1 MTIRAG
7 IYCRIS
13 RDWEGKQLGVERQRQ
28 DCLRIAK
35 NRGWTVVEY
44 YIDNDVSAAKTSK
57 KVRKEYRRLLDDIE
71 AGKLDA
77 VVLWMEDRLQRQVIE
92 LAEFLKVCDAAGVTR
107 IASAGGEFDLSDPD
121 QRTMLYIKAAMAE
134 AEIEKMRARMRR
146 KHLERAEKGGPHSG
160 GIRAFG
166 TVGGGKQRVTE
177 AQARAE
183 RELIAEAAQRIIDG
197 DSLRGIATDWND
209 RAIRTPTGGIWSNV
223 SLRTMLLS
231 PRLVGQR
238 QHNGQL
244 HPATWDPI
252 LPRNQWEAMRAILED
267 PERVTKGRGGV
278 YRHLLSGLVKCG
290 LCGTTMT
297 VRNSRSGARQY
308 RCSTAQRG
316 SCGRLERSADHVEHL
331 ITEALFVAVEEG
343 IEPHRAAAKDDP
355 TRELYEALARDQ
367 GLLDRLEDKVAE
379 ELVRPET
386 AKRKRAEIE
395 RRMEAARRQLAQLGD
410 ARVAARIPQNLRT
423 VWQDFSLDRKRAII
437 AVIVE
442 RVEIHPQ
449 GMSPVFDPEAV
460 KVTWRA

>member
-1 MTIRAG
+1 MAIRAG

-13 RDWEGKQLGVERQRQ
+13 RDGEGEQLGVKRQRK
-28 DCLRIAK
+28 DCLAIAK
-35 NRGWTVVEY
+35 NRGWTVVEE

-57 KVRKEYRRLLDDIE
+57 KVRKNYLRLLSDIE
-71 AGKLDA
+71 ARKLDA

-107 IASAGGEFDLSDPD
+107 IASTGGEFDLSDPD

-146 KHLERAEKGGPHSG
+146 KNLERAENGGRHPG
-160 GIRAFG
+160 GFRAFG
-166 TVGGGKQRVTE
+166 TIGAGKRRVSE

-183 RELIAEAAQRIIDG
+183 RELIAEAAQRILDG
-197 DSLRGIATDWND
+197 DSLRGIATDWNG
-209 RAIRTPTGGIWSNV
+209 RNIRTPTDGDWSNV
-223 SLRTMLLS
+223 TLRTMLLS

-244 HPATWDPI
+244 HPATWEPI
-252 LPRNQWEAMRAILED
+252 LPREQWEAVKAVLED
-267 PERVTKGRGGV
+267 PGRVTKGRGGV

-290 LCGTTMT
+290 LCSTTMT
-297 VRNSRSGARQY
+297 VRGKSGSRQY
-308 RCSTAQRG
+308 CCSTSQRG
-316 SCGRLERSADHVEHL
+316 GCGRLQRSADHVEHL
-331 ITEALFVAVEEG
+331 ITEALFVAVEDG
-343 IEPHRAAAKDDP
+343 IEPHRAAAKNDP
-355 TRELYEALARDQ
+355 TSGLHEALARDQ

-379 ELVRPET
+379 ELIAPET

-395 RRMEAARRQLAQLGD
+395 RRMETTRRQLADLGD
-410 ARVAARIPQNLRT
+410 ARVAARIPRNLRAI
-423 VWQDFSLDRKRAII
+423 WRDFSLDRKRAII

-449 GMSPVFDPEAV
+449 GMSPVFDPTSV

>member
-13 RDWEGKQLGVERQRQ
+13 RDWEGKELGVERQRQ
-28 DCLRIAK
+28 DCLQIAK
-35 NRGWTVVEY
+35 RRGWTVVDH

-146 KHLERAEKGGPHSG
+146 KHLERAENGGPHPG
-160 GIRAFG
+160 GFRAFG
-166 TVGGGKQRVTE
+166 AVGAGKRRVTE
-177 AQARAE
+177 AQAQVE
-183 RELIAEAAQRIIDG
+183 RLLIAEAAQRIIDG

-244 HPATWDPI
+244 HPGTWDPI
-252 LPRNQWEAMRAILED
+252 LPRNQWEAVRDQLMD
-267 PERVTKGRGGV
+267 PERVTKGRGGI

-290 LCGTTMT
+290 LCGGTMT
-297 VRNSRSGARQY
+297 VRAKSGGRRY
-308 RCSTAQRG
+308 CCSTAQIG
-316 SCGRLERSADHVEHL
+316 GCGRLQRSADRIEQL
-331 ITEALFVAVEEG
+331 ITEALFVAVEKG

-355 TRELYEALARDQ
+355 TSELYEALARDQ

-379 ELVRPET
+379 ELIRPEV

-395 RRMEAARRQLAQLGD
+395 RRMETTRRRLADLGD

-423 VWQDFSLDRKRAII
+423 VWQDFSLDRKRAILA
-437 AVIVE
+437 AVVE

-449 GMSPVFDPEAV
+449 GMSPVFDPNAI